1 VPIDFEVNNFE
12 GCENVKRSGGGLE
25 WGDLPT
31 YTVYELS
38 KFTNE
43 QVEAAF
49 AGTPIAIK
57 LLQGFQLCKVVSN
70 DQTLSLGQNISP
82 WWIPYNR
89 LYVGGMHIDDP
100 GWHMKVNMSNKNGVH
115 AREWARNAL
124 AIKENWGSLRFLCR
138 VSLKVPVKAF
148 FGRVAGQNRIDA
160 CSQSMRLPDTEK
172 SSGMNLPGN
181 ARQLYI
187 PFTVKGD
194 YRLVEHEKIGR

>member
-1 VPIDFEVNNFE
+1 MPIDFEVNNFE

-70 DQTLSLGQNISP
+70 DQTLSLGENISP
-82 WWIPYNR
+82 
-89 LYVGGMHIDDP
+89 
-100 GWHMKVNMSNKNGVH
+100 
-115 AREWARNAL
+115 
-124 AIKENWGSLRFLCR
+124 
-138 VSLKVPVKAF
+138 
-148 FGRVAGQNRIDA
+148 
-160 CSQSMRLPDTEK
+160 
-172 SSGMNLPGN
+172 
-181 ARQLYI
+181 
-187 PFTVKGD
+187 
-194 YRLVEHEKIGR
+194 

>member
-57 LLQGFQLCKVVSN
+57 
-70 DQTLSLGQNISP
+70 
-82 WWIPYNR
+82 
-89 LYVGGMHIDDP
+89 
-100 GWHMKVNMSNKNGVH
+100 
-115 AREWARNAL
+115 
-124 AIKENWGSLRFLCR
+124 
-138 VSLKVPVKAF
+138 
-148 FGRVAGQNRIDA
+148 
-160 CSQSMRLPDTEK
+160 
-172 SSGMNLPGN
+172 
-181 ARQLYI
+181 
-187 PFTVKGD
+187 
-194 YRLVEHEKIGR
+194 